1 MSKGFV
7 LVTGASTGIG
17 EATARHLAELG
28 FNVFA
33 GVRKD
38 ADAERLRGAR
48 IEPVRIDVADDASVA
63 AATEEIGTAVGAG
76 GLAGLVNN
84 AGIAIAGP
92 LEFLPIEEFTRQLD
106 VNVVGV
112 VRTTQAMLPLIRA
125 ARGRIVNIS
134 SIGGRV
140 ALPMVAPYNASKFA
154 VEAIS
159 DSLRRELR
167 PWGIQV
173 AVIEPGAV
181 ATPIWDKSLAVADDI
196 RAGAP
201 PEMEERYGAVIDK
214 VREESMKNARDGVPP
229 RQVAEAVAHALTAP
243 KPRTRYL
250 VGRDAK
256 VRARVA
262 AVLPDRAMDAAI
274 GRALGQ
280 RPRDLA
286 S

>member
-1 MSKGFV
+1 VSKGYV

-17 EATARHLAELG
+17 EATARHLAGLG

-38 ADAERLRGAR
+38 ADAQRLTGDR
-48 IEPVRIDVADDASVA
+48 IEAVKIDVADDASVTA
-63 AATEEIGTAVGAG
+63 AAEHIRAAGG

-84 AGIAIAGP
+84 AGIAVAAP
-92 LEFLPIEEFTRQLD
+92 LEFVPVPEFRRQLE

-112 VRTTQAMLPLIRA
+112 VRTTQAMLPLIRKGGP
-125 ARGRIVNIS
+125 GRIVNIS

-181 ATPIWDKSLAVADDI
+181 ATPIWDKSIAVADELQAD
-196 RAGAP
+196 AP
-201 PEMEERYGAVIDK
+201 PEMQELYGDVITK
-214 VREESMKNARDGVPP
+214 IREESMKNAREGVPP
-229 RQVAEAVAHALTAP
+229 SAVAEAVAHALTATKP
-243 KPRTRYL
+243 KTRYL

-256 VRARVA
+256 MRARA
-262 AVLPDRAMDAAI
+262 AWVMPDRVMDNAI
-274 GRALGQ
+274 ARALGQ
-280 RPRDLA
+280 RKRD
-286 S
+286 